1 MSATVIVLAEWRER
15 KASVTYSFDPL
26 SVWFAWVGYWWGVR

>member
-15 KASVTYSFDPL
+15 KASVTYSCDPL
-26 SVWFAWVGYWWGVR
+26 AAWLAWVGYWWGVR